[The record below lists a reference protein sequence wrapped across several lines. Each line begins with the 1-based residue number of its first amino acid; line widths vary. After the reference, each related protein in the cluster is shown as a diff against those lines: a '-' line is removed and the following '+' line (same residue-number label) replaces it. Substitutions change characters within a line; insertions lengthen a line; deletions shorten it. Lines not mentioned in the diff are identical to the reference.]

1 MKTITYG
8 IFAEDEANKIFMRN
22 ALPQLVSHLGF
33 DGVANFNHQADYTEM
48 ATAKNG
54 DYVFEN
60 FISFIGKGIKY
71 FQLDLCLVGLDSD
84 DDNHAD
90 KHGQMQEA
98 LEESGLGNNGVI
110 FIPVQAI
117 EYWLWYI
124 KVKKGDGSIETT
136 PNIDATMER
145 KELKTLV
152 YGRKKPTNKV
162 SNPIVESLSQNI
174 DFPWLTAHSASFKHF
189 YDTFQNYLIQH
200 FGEGA

>member
-22 ALPQLVSHLGF
+22 ALPQLLSHSGF
-33 DGVANFNHQADYTEM
+33 DGVADFIHQSDFTDM

-60 FISFIGKGIKY
+60 FITFISNGIKY

-84 DDNHAD
+84 DDNHLEKYA
-90 KHGQMQEA
+90 QMQEK
-98 LEESGLGNNGVI
+98 LEISGLENNGII

-124 KVKKGDGSIETT
+124 KVKKADNTIEITAI
-136 PNIDATMER
+136 IDKSMER

-152 YGRKKPTNKV
+152 YGRKKPTNKL
-162 SNPIVESLSQNI
+162 SNPIVESLSKNI
-174 DFPWLTAHSASFKHF
+174 DFSWLTDHSASFRHF
-189 YDTFQNYLIQH
+189 YDSFYHYLKTQL
-200 FGEGA
+200 GEP

>member
-1 MKTITYG
+1 MKTIIYG

-33 DGVANFNHQADYTEM
+33 DGVADFQHQSDFTAM

-54 DYVFEN
+54 DYVFEKFIT
-60 FISFIGKGIKY
+60 FISNGIKY

-90 KHGQMQEA
+90 KHGQMQKELEA
-98 LEESGLGNNGVI
+98 SGLENNGVI

-124 KVKKGDGSIETT
+124 KVKTGDSSIETT

-162 SNPIVESLSQNI
+162 SNPIVETLSQNI
-174 DFPWLTAHSASFKHF
+174 DFHWLTTHSTSFKHF
-189 YDTFQNYLIQH
+189 YDTFQNYLKEN
-200 FGEGA
+200 FGV